1 MCSNLLDQK
10 EVGLMP
16 NLLND
21 KTILPDLLLSFC
33 SSTAKTKRKWHKHV
47 SLQIGKKKE
56 ENKSNE
62 A

>member
-1 MCSNLLDQK
+1 MYSNLLDQK

-47 SLQIGKKKE
+47 SLQIGKKGGK
-56 ENKSNE
+56 
-62 A
+62 

>member
-1 MCSNLLDQK
+1 MYSNLLDQK

-21 KTILPDLLLSFC
+21 KTILPDLLLNFC
-33 SSTAKTKRKWHKHV
+33 SGTAKTK
-47 SLQIGKKKE
+47 KKM
-56 ENKSNE
+56 